1 MKHSGFTLV
10 EFVVT
15 AAIVGLLGAVAVR
28 AYQQVTERA
37 SLAQQLVDIGHIR
50 KVVEI
55 EARGGRLDL
64 IGGSRPGTAPSA
76 LAGQLPDTQF
86 QDGRGL
92 RLQLVHMPADV
103 LRSPGTHSS
112 YGLVADTTGSTER
125 LWLLHREVEKAG
137 FEAAWLSERSF
148 VFPIAD
154 YGEESAAAPPP
165 QAPAV
170 PAPPQAPAVP
180 ASPAAP
186 PLPAETPAPPV
197 ATSPPNAPPAC
208 GPGEE
213 AKGQSGRCRPVA
225 DAGGCPPGWHP
236 AGQGGN
242 CRPDRKPGEGR

>member
-1 MKHSGFTLV
+1 MKHGGFTLV

-28 AYQQVTERA
+28 AYQQVAERA

-55 EARGGRLDL
+55 EARGGRRDL
-64 IGGSRPGTAPSA
+64 IAGSRPGTAPSA
-76 LAGQLPDTQF
+76 LAGQLPDRQF
-86 QDGRGL
+86 QDGKGL
-92 RLQLVHMPADV
+92 RLQLVHMPPDV

-125 LWLLHREVEKAG
+125 LWLFHREIEKAG

-148 VFPIAD
+148 VFSIVD
-154 YGEESAAAPPP
+154 YGEETAAAAPP
-165 QAPAV
+165 QVPAV
-170 PAPPQAPAVP
+170 PAPP
-180 ASPAAP
+180 AAP
-186 PLPAETPAPPV
+186 FVPAETPAPPL

-213 AKGQSGRCRPVA
+213 AKGQSGKCRPVA
-225 DAGGCPPGWHP
+225 DAGACPPGWHP